1 MGTPLQKLYT
11 RFQTKIDEDI
21 IGKEGLIFSLVDVAI
36 TKSSK
41 TCRHNLNYTLDD
53 PIYDEENNIINDYEG
68 SFDNDLDNDEIELL
82 ALWMK
87 YEWKE
92 RKVAKLDGQR
102 KQVGTSD
109 FNRLE
114 GKKDEMLVA
123 IKSSEKA
130 LEEVKSFMQ
139 EFNTYKYS

>member
-1 MGTPLQKLYT
+1 MGTPLQTLYT

-21 IGKEGLIFSLVDVAI
+21 TGKEGLIFSLVDVAI
-36 TKSSK
+36 AKSYK
-41 TCRHNLNYTLDD
+41 TCRHSLNYVLDD
-53 PIYDEENNIINDYEG
+53 LTYDEEENITNLYEG
-68 SFDNDLDNDEIELL
+68 NFDNFLDNDEIELL

-92 RKVAKLDGQR
+92 RIVAKLDGQR
-102 KQVGTSD
+102 KQIGTSD

-114 GKKDEMLVA
+114 GKKDEMIAA

-130 LEEVKSFMQ
+130 LEEVKSLMQ
-139 EFNTYKYS
+139 DFNTYKY